1 MKRIVL
7 CLSMIAVC
15 MSLTAC
21 NTTNT
26 GIDDTI
32 EVTKQPI
39 PEQSTILPDKQ
50 EDMVI
55 YFQSDEIVN
64 DFFKKYNSITDN
76 PISQEYISS
85 GNIRT
90 KALVYIDDF
99 NMEVINT
106 NRGQLSISIGTS
118 PENEDTKLFQV
129 YADCIKVNM
138 PQITEE
144 AISNAWNDIHATGYL
159 VEDYHLEDIN
169 ITYVPYKELSQ
180 GHSNLRIDLMFNI
193 GQ

>member
-7 CLSMIAVC
+7 YLFMIAAC
-15 MSLTAC
+15 ISLTAC

-26 GIDDTI
+26 GSDDTI
-32 EVTKQPI
+32 EATKQTMT
-39 PEQSTILPDKQ
+39 EQSTIIPDKQ

-76 PISQEYISS
+76 PISQENIKS

-129 YADCIKVNM
+129 FVDCIKVNK
-138 PQITEE
+138 PQITDE
-144 AISNAWNDIHATGYL
+144 AISKAWNDIHTTGYL
-159 VEDYHLEDIN
+159 VENYHLEDID

-193 GQ
+193 EQ